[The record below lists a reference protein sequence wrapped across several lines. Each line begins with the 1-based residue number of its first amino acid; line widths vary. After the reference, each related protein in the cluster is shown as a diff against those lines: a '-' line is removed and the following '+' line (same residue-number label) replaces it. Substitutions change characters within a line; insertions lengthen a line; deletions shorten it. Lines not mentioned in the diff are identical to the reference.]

1 MVAKGKPINRTSIGA
16 EYEEVCE
23 LPDLIGI
30 QKDSY
35 ENFLQSEKLKKGL
48 PLDEKSGLAEV

>member
-1 MVAKGKPINRTSIGA
+1 MVAKGKPINRTYIGA
-16 EYEEVCE
+16 EYDEVCE

-35 ENFLQSEKLKKGL
+35 ESFLQSNKLRKGE
-48 PLDEKSGLAEV
+48 PFDWED